1 MRKFDELINKV
12 KEHIALLKKW
22 AINMSSRQL
31 SQFEI
36 DLLANDLNFSITS
49 KTLPNKDVIATIEDA
64 VKDLEKQETDKIRAK
79 ISFTLQNSKYP
90 KCNLSKNVLKALKE
104 LQSDTPIV
112 ILPAEST
119 VILNH
124 GDYLEKWVDYIKK
137 YPFQLLKKDPTTK
150 IKAKKLK

>member
-1 MRKFDELINKV
+1 
-12 KEHIALLKKW
+12 
-22 AINMSSRQL
+22 MSSRQL

-124 GDYLEKWVDYIKK
+124 GDYLEK
-137 YPFQLLKKDPTTK
+137 
-150 IKAKKLK
+150 